1 MVLLDKPRGRS
12 SNQAMQAVRILFDAR
27 KAGHTGNLDPFAT
40 GMLPVCLGEA
50 TKTAAFMLDAD
61 KTYRATA
68 RLGEATTTGD
78 PEGEQVLVQAVP
90 DLDAG
95 AIAAVLASFAGPI
108 SQVPPMFSAL
118 KHQGRP
124 LYEYARQG
132 ITIER
137 EARSVTIHEL
147 RLLHWQAPDLQFEV
161 RCSKGTYVRTLAEDI
176 ARALGSC
183 AHLRELRRLSVAPF
197 PSGDM
202 VTLDALAVA
211 AAAGNLQDYLLPM
224 DAGLAHMPVVQLDEA
239 QAREFRLG
247 KAVACAG
254 SGGWARAHDAGGLLL
269 GLGEVREGQL
279 QPRRVMQI

>member
-1 MVLLDKPRGRS
+1 
-12 SNQAMQAVRILFDAR
+12 MQAVRILFDAR

-78 PEGEQVLVQAVP
+78 PEGELILQLPVP
-90 DLDAG
+90 DLDAR
-95 AIAAVLASFAGPI
+95 AVADLLSSLVGPI

-132 ITIER
+132 IVIER
-137 EARSVTIHEL
+137 EPRPVTIHEL
-147 RLLHWQAPDLQFEV
+147 RLLHWQAPELQFEV

-197 PSGDM
+197 PAQDM
-202 VTLDALAVA
+202 VTLDALGEA
-211 AAAGNLQDYLLPM
+211 AEAGRLQDFLLPV
-224 DAGLAHMPVVQLDEA
+224 DAGLAHLPVVILDEA
-239 QAREFRLG
+239 QARAFQRG
-247 KAVACAG
+247 NPVASEGTAG
-254 SGGWARAHDAGGLLL
+254 WVRARDAQGLLL
-269 GLGEVREGQL
+269 GLGEVLGGLL
-279 QPRRVMQI
+279 QPRRVMQVC